1 MKSLSSEDGW
11 RNFLKLCGQL
21 KTAKQFNDFFDLFL
35 TAEERKDI
43 GNRCDVINALLKN
56 NESQRDIA
64 ARLGISIAKISRGS
78 NYLKIISKDL
88 RKFLKSQLI

>member
-1 MKSLSSEDGW
+1 MKLQSTEDGW
-11 RNFLKLCGQL
+11 RNFLKLCEQL

-43 GNRCDVINALLKN
+43 GNRYDVINALLKN
-56 NESQRDIA
+56 EEPQRDIA

-78 NYLKIISKDL
+78 NYLKIINKDL
-88 RKFLKSQLI
+88 RKFLKSQLT